1 MKIIELPIKFKEN
14 VVNRYG
20 EKVFESSQ
28 FIRSELSNSSLDNI
42 DLIVNKISEKIKEDK
57 KLIYKALYIYLSSKV
72 IYHTKVKHSKD
83 KILKNIKICEIIET
97 YL

>member
-42 DLIVNKISEKIKEDK
+42 DLIVTKISKKIKEDK
-57 KLIYKALYIYLSSKV
+57 KLIYKALYIYLTSKV
-72 IYHTKVKHSKD
+72 IYHIKVKHNEGKIK
-83 KILKNIKICEIIET
+83 KILRYVKS
-97 YL
+97 